1 MFIKSLSP
9 LFKLLDVYWWPLTG
23 NHVVLAII
31 NKLILNNV
39 LQFCVGI
46 LMLCINCYLN
56 NRNCRY
62 YQKKVQTVMVNNTA
76 NINTRVP
83 SQYLDFQRYVSWSL
97 LWAVILMS
105 DMVVCFVDI
114 DGIVD
119 HLNLS
124 LHNHISH
131 IIVEYKK
138 DLWLS
143 ICCVSYN
150 IENRRNLILSE
161 E

>member
-1 MFIKSLSP
+1 
-9 LFKLLDVYWWPLTG
+9 
-23 NHVVLAII
+23 
-31 NKLILNNV
+31 
-39 LQFCVGI
+39 
-46 LMLCINCYLN
+46 MLCINCFLN

-62 YQKKVQTVMVNNTA
+62 YEKKVQTVMVNNTA

-83 SQYLDFQRYVSWSL
+83 SQYLDFQRYVIFI
-97 LWAVILMS
+97 VGFRS

-119 HLNLS
+119 HLDLS

-138 DLWLS
+138 DSPSAGVDGMLLHINGKFS
-143 ICCVSYN
+143 
-150 IENRRNLILSE
+150 
-161 E
+161 